1 MSQGNTRLNLPHLGN
16 PERSGSCTL
25 SVMRQPNIEKRAVG
39 GTSSTKL
46 TKLAA
51 MSAKGPLGVGR
62 RATSD
67 TASGRPSDR
76 AANAPYF
83 DDPDCL
89 SNSLHSQAWDV
100 CCAKRVHC
108 HGHGPDGD
116 PSTCVALMPHIDGC
130 NCLLFMTLKTRM
142 LE

>member
-1 MSQGNTRLNLPHLGN
+1 MFQGIARAISVPRVDS
-16 PERSGSCTL
+16 ERRGRCTL

-51 MSAKGPLGVGR
+51 MSANGPLGVGR

-67 TASGRPSDR
+67 TASGRPSDS

-83 DDPDCL
+83 DEPDCL
-89 SNSLHSQAWDV
+89 SNSLHS
-100 CCAKRVHC
+100 
-108 HGHGPDGD
+108 
-116 PSTCVALMPHIDGC
+116 
-130 NCLLFMTLKTRM
+130 
-142 LE
+142 